1 MPRSNAFCLEL
12 VAASVRLCTPCSNCV
27 PITAPQSAPGGCL
40 FKAHCAICVH
50 AQKAGPLLEIGS
62 TGVALL
68 HAEVTSVCNGACLF
82 TCAVAPRGFFM
93 MHVFIVKR
101 VLVAC
106 PGRMQGKA
114 MRANVFRRLSFVE
127 ESLLEYLGGSPL

>member
-1 MPRSNAFCLEL
+1 MFQLF
-12 VAASVRLCTPCSNCV
+12 

-93 MHVFIVKR
+93 MHVFIVRR

-127 ESLLEYLGGSPL
+127 ESLLECAHAHTHTQILIRRNAQSFFFF